1 MAVTSDIDDLPAVPS
16 VPGIASKGRAFRRW
30 STRELC
36 QVAMTPT
43 AGLSSAQ
50 FVDMTIPT
58 SIYHLPAAPCFPGI
72 ADKSRTFRQRS
83 ARDLRQVAMSPRTHY
98 SHHDFMNMAVAPRVH
113 DLFGA
118 IRFPGIASNS
128 NTTCVS
134 GTSKLIHQ
142 VSIAPSFAV
151 CY

>member
-1 MAVTSDIDDLPAVPS
+1 MLEHQFMDMRILSRIQVDHLLGKLSSPLVPNHQL
-16 VPGIASKGRAFRRW
+16 ITRRG
-30 STRELC
+30 STRELR
-36 QVAMTPT
+36 QVGMTPT

-58 SIYHLPAAPCFPGI
+58 SIYHLPGAPCFPGI

-83 ARDLRQVAMSPRTHY
+83 ARELRQVAMSPHTHY

-118 IRFPGIASNS
+118 IRFPGIASN
-128 NTTCVS
+128 NCH
-134 GTSKLIHQ
+134 L
-142 VSIAPSFAV
+142 
-151 CY
+151 